1 MIIKA
6 EKVKMNEHWK
16 RGRFFP
22 FFLFLEIRCDKEK
35 YEMKTSSQYR
45 KTVGIKQTSG
55 LKGNGYGVDIQVIVM
70 EY

>member
-1 MIIKA
+1 
-6 EKVKMNEHWK
+6 MNTGNEVYI
-16 RGRFFP
+16 F